1 LSSHDII
8 KIETIFNKGQMAA
21 KNIRH
26 SRKQHIT
33 NVLTLIQNSA
43 KDGKIQLSV
52 QIYNPHSL
60 MITLRNYINPHPLKN
75 NILYADEGQLTAW
88 LLKGV
93 LRYIFLN
100 MSFEDSQWRYLFGS
114 SAQGETFGSCAYFD
128 ILSGEEVK
136 KVLQTLKLLLPPEK
150 STALEKTKNKIKM
163 EWRYL
168 ILYIKDFPISQST
181 MASDMVKK
189 ACNKLRLELVD
200 ELRFP

>member
-1 LSSHDII
+1 M
-8 KIETIFNKGQMAA
+8 MA
-21 KNIRH
+21 KDKRK
-26 SRKQHIT
+26 SRNQHIT
-33 NVLTLIQNSA
+33 NILTLLKESA

-52 QIYNPHSL
+52 LIYNPYRL
-60 MITLRNYINPHPLKN
+60 MNTIRNYVDAHPLKN
-75 NILYADEGQLTAW
+75 NISYADEGQLTAW

-93 LRYIFLN
+93 LRYIFLY

-114 SAQGETFGSCAYFD
+114 SVQGETFGSCAYFD

-136 KVLQTLKLLLPPEK
+136 RVLQTLKLLLPPKK

-168 ILYIKDFPISQST
+168 ILYIKDFPISQSA

-189 ACNKLRLELVD
+189 ACNELRLELVD

>member
-1 LSSHDII
+1 
-8 KIETIFNKGQMAA
+8 MRA
-21 KNIRH
+21 KYIRK
-26 SRKQHIT
+26 SRNQHIT
-33 NVLTLIQNSA
+33 NVLTLIKESA

-52 QIYNPHSL
+52 LIYNPYRL
-60 MITLRNYINPHPLKN
+60 MNTIRNYVDAHPLKN
-75 NILYADEGQLTAW
+75 NISYADEGQLTAW

-114 SAQGETFGSCAYFD
+114 SVQGETFGSCAYFD

-136 KVLQTLKLLLPPEK
+136 RVLQTLKLLLPPEK
-150 STALEKTKNKIKM
+150 SVALEKTKNKIKM
-163 EWRYL
+163 ERRYL
-168 ILYIKDFPISQST
+168 ILYIKDFPISQSA

-189 ACNKLRLELVD
+189 ACNELRLELVD

>member
-1 LSSHDII
+1 MSSHDII
-8 KIETIFNKGQMAA
+8 EMEKIFNKGQMMA
-21 KNIRH
+21 KDKRK
-26 SRKQHIT
+26 SRNQHIT
-33 NVLTLIQNSA
+33 NVLTLLKESA

-52 QIYNPHSL
+52 LIYNPYRL
-60 MITLRNYINPHPLKN
+60 MNTIRNYVDAHPLKN
-75 NILYADEGQLTAW
+75 NMSYADEGQLTAW

-93 LRYIFLN
+93 FRYIFLY

-114 SAQGETFGSCAYFD
+114 SVQGETFGSCAYFD

-136 KVLQTLKLLLPPEK
+136 RVLQTLKLLLPPKK

-168 ILYIKDFPISQST
+168 ILYIKDFPISQSA

-189 ACNKLRLELVD
+189 ACKELRLELVD